1 MNVTRR
7 VFARVDEQELRN
19 ALRVLTEF
27 READLISEQAFREG
41 RESILE
47 RIAEAELGQP
57 VNKELFERTAPEWNC
72 VKYPNDGMH
81 YVPHGDCLWCGMT
94 RDQIRDERT
103 KNAVVVE

>member
-7 VFARVDEQELRN
+7 VFTRVNEQELRN

-27 READLISEQAFREG
+27 READLISEQAFCEG

-72 VKYPNDGMH
+72 VKYPNEGMH
-81 YVPHGDCLWCGMT
+81 YLNGDGGCHWCGMT
-94 RDQIRDERT
+94 RDQIRAERT
-103 KNAVVVE
+103 RNVVE